1 MEVTCPLSHLKS
13 SSVRQWPWA
22 GWLQLHPLHQPEL
35 GITQQVALSLP
46 GTLSLT
52 LHLFV
57 SLVMTEMSSCRCAR
71 VWPLWTKQLDSHLIP
86 PCFNFPTWSLCKI
99 CYRLVICF
107 LDFFFLSYYFWHN
120 LNDWDYRYVLPYP
133 VSTVFETSRSLL
145 PARQAS
151 TSWAPFPYYWRLSV
165 QAAAPW
171 ANSSGSCMCWDMDP
185 PLVHAWAHS
194 STWQTPVSD
203 WAFTLPLPHTEGSR
217 ERVLVKSAEGQILMS
232 SPTGCGG
239 RGGLPDALH

>member
-22 GWLQLHPLHQPEL
+22 GWLHLHPLHHPEL

-57 SLVMTEMSSCRCAR
+57 SLVTTEMSSCRCAR

-107 LDFFFLSYYFWHN
+107 LDFFFK
-120 LNDWDYRYVLPYP
+120 
-133 VSTVFETSRSLL
+133 LL
-145 PARQAS
+145 FVTQSQWLGLQAS
-151 TSWAPFPYYWRLSV
+151 TAIPSFCCVWD
-165 QAAAPW
+165 Q
-171 ANSSGSCMCWDMDP
+171 SG
-185 PLVHAWAHS
+185 
-194 STWQTPVSD
+194 
-203 WAFTLPLPHTEGSR
+203 
-217 ERVLVKSAEGQILMS
+217 
-232 SPTGCGG
+232 PTAC
-239 RGGLPDALH
+239 